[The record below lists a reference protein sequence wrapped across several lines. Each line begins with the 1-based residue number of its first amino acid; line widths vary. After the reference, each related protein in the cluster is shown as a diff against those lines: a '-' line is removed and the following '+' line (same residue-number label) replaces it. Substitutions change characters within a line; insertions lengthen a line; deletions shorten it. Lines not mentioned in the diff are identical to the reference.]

1 MSRQIASFRWS
12 TGLVTLA
19 LAGGLSACGGG
30 GGDDSPKVTPSAI
43 TVTLTASGNAIANLP
58 VQLSA
63 TPSGPLGQTV
73 TQSTWQYGDGQSGTT
88 TSHAYSKAGTYTV
101 TYSFT
106 DSQGLKGEGT
116 TKVTVKAC
124 SATGLAAAASSP
136 LTTNVCVQ
144 TNQGEM
150 VFALDTVQAPVTT
163 TNFLKYVD
171 AGFYSGTLF
180 HRIINGFMAQG
191 GGFKLATDGM
201 IQAATLAP
209 IPLESNNGLQNKA
222 YTLAMARGDAFASAT
237 SQFFINFVDNAFL
250 NYRPATS
257 TTPLVPGYAV
267 FGKVIVGQAV
277 VNGLATVATGQG
289 PVVNADGDFLRNLP
303 DVPVT
308 PVVIQGMARIN

>member
-30 GGDDSPKVTPSAI
+30 GGDDGPKATPSAI

-73 TQSTWQYGDGQSGTT
+73 TQSTWQYGDGQSGTDS
-88 TSHAYSKAGTYTV
+88 SHAYSKAGTYTV

-116 TKVTVKAC
+116 TKVIVKAC
-124 SATGLAAAASSP
+124 SATGLAAAAAST
-136 LTTNVCVQ
+136 LTTVCVQ
-144 TNQGEM
+144 TTAGEM
-150 VFALDTVQAPVTT
+150 VFELDTVKAPITT

-171 AGFYSGTLF
+171 SSFYSGTVF
-180 HRIINGFMAQG
+180 HRIISSFMAQG
-191 GGFKLATDGM
+191 GGY
-201 IQAATLAP
+201 TLALRHKATNAP
-209 IPLESNNGLQNKA
+209 IALESRNGLLNQT
-222 YTLAMARGDAFASAT
+222 YTLAMARTGEPDSAT
-237 SQFFINFVDNAFL
+237 SEFFINFKNNDFL
-250 NYRPATS
+250 NYSPAAGAKEQ
-257 TTPLVPGYAV
+257 VDGYAV
-267 FGKVIVGQAV
+267 FGKVIGGTAV
-277 VNGLATVATGQG
+277 VDT
-289 PVVNADGDFLRNLP
+289 LRN
-303 DVPVT
+303 VPVQEYGSFEALPTT